1 MTIAAARPGIR
12 QNSANFKP
20 NIVQSGWFVDNGT
33 GNFTGPQTINL
44 GWTTTPGNALL
55 VLPASE
61 AGAVD
66 SVSGAGATWYSKLS
80 REPANFDYEEMP
92 VWYGEVTAAVNNITV
107 TLSTVSGTRVYIFR
121 VYEISGL
128 PLGRTILSSSTMSSQ
143 TNTNAPT
150 AGDAV
155 PTTGS
160 QLVVVAF
167 SVPGNT
173 QTENL
178 TGSTTFTYLPANSAN
193 NWILDTHYNPG
204 VNSPATYPSL
214 NVFIG
219 LTVAERP
226 GHLNLFPHLIGS
238 RLNVAI
244 SAVIG

>member
-1 MTIAAARPGIR
+1 MIAATRAGIR
-12 QNSANFKP
+12 QNGIFSRLP
-20 NIVQSGWFVDNGT
+20 NIVQSGWFVDNGS
-33 GNFTGPQTINL
+33 GNFTGPQTVNL

-80 REPANFDYEEMP
+80 REGANFDYEEMP
-92 VWYGEVTAAVNNITV
+92 VWYGEITSAVSSITV

-128 PLGRTILSSSTMSSQ
+128 SPGRTILSSSTMSSQ
-143 TNTNAPT
+143 ANTANPT
-150 AGDAV
+150 IGDAV
-155 PTTGS
+155 TTTAS

-167 SVPGNT
+167 SVPGNA
-173 QTENL
+173 QFEDL
-178 TGSTTFTYLPANSAN
+178 TSSTTFTYLPANSGA
-193 NWILDTHYNPG
+193 NWILDKHYNPG

-219 LTVAERP
+219 VTVSNSP
-226 GHLNLFPHLIGS
+226 GHFNMFPHLIGS
-238 RLNVAI
+238 RLYVGI